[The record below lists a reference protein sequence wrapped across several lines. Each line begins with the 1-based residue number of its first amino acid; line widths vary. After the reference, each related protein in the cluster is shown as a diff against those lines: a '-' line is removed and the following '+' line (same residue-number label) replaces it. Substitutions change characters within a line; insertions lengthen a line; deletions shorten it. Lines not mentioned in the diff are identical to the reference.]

1 MFLQVWLTV
10 AAAGPVPEECHAA
23 FTSRHLALVLDKCYS
38 RAELDERNEK
48 EKKESKEG
56 SEAVVERTV
65 KGLVPR
71 CLDKAG
77 EAFKALEKT
86 NNKGKKQRLSM
97 LSECRPE
104 GCKSAVDLF
113 LWLVEVIL
121 PSSCMLPL

>member
-1 MFLQVWLTV
+1 
-10 AAAGPVPEECHAA
+10 VPEECHAA
-23 FTSRHLALVLDKCYS
+23 FTSRHLAFVLNKCYS
-38 RAELDERNEK
+38 RAELDDQNVK
-48 EKKESKEG
+48 VKKEGKEG

-71 CLDKAG
+71 CLDKDG

-86 NNKGKKQRLSM
+86 KTKSKEQRLSM

-113 LWLVEVIL
+113 LWLVEVIN
-121 PSSCMLPL
+121 PAIVMYAAAVSGVKEC